1 MSCIGFL
8 ISMFG
13 TRMCGQTLLFIV
25 IANCAIL
32 TRRLEST
39 AVIPWGGSVWFL
51 GKVLAQKMQLQ
62 HRMYCMKGT
71 WNATI
76 YKYGLLLSAMV

>member
-1 MSCIGFL
+1 MMSRIGFL

-32 TRRLEST
+32 GIWLHCVLSL
-39 AVIPWGGSVWFL
+39 AAQCIVIGPVCVCVCLQQAGG
-51 GKVLAQKMQLQ
+51 
-62 HRMYCMKGT
+62 RC
-71 WNATI
+71 
-76 YKYGLLLSAMV
+76 LLPR